1 MGGREAVARPRGKA
15 KAAPPANVTDFVRP
29 DKMFV
34 HRPGI
39 PLNPAD
45 DASFHPRPPAL
56 MSLSIVFLCLAVV
69 IGIYFYNNPL
79 KHGPWFL
86 SRRFI
91 NWFPLGMTYAFLY
104 MGRYN
109 LTVAKNALGS
119 LMTNEEF
126 GLIFAAGTGVYACS
140 FLVNGPLVDRIGG
153 KKGIIIAALGAAL
166 ANIAMGVITW
176 LVLTGRLQMKLVGVF
191 SALYALN
198 MYFQSY
204 GAVSIIKVKANWF
217 HVRERGV
224 FGAIFGTLISFGVYF
239 AFDWGQ
245 AIVNMSKVK
254 ALPESDW
261 VHDLV
266 RRIFVPAGSVVD
278 ATWAVFFI
286 PAAILLVWTV
296 FDLWLIKELP
306 EDAGFPHLDT
316 HDASSGHMHEQYST
330 LDLLK
335 KVFLSPLML
344 MFAGVELTAGVLRNG
359 IMQWYT
365 VFAKQVPQPGAE
377 AILANW
383 GLLLCL
389 FGIIGGFAGGLV
401 SDKFFQSRRGPP
413 AAIFSAF
420 MLLMASVMAM
430 TLFSFPVLVG
440 VAALL
445 IVAAVT
451 GVHSLMSGT
460 AAPDFGG
467 RKATATCSG
476 IVDGCV
482 YLGSSVQSVCVA
494 YLTGISW
501 QWWPVFLMPFALGGC
516 IIAWRLWHELPAAT
530 RKYIAEHEQKPAPAR

>member
-1 MGGREAVARPRGKA
+1 M
-15 KAAPPANVTDFVRP
+15 
-29 DKMFV
+29 
-34 HRPGI
+34 
-39 PLNPAD
+39 
-45 DASFHPRPPAL
+45 S
-56 MSLSIVFLCLAVV
+56 SLSIVAVV
-69 IGIYFYNNPL
+69 LSVVIFVYFYNNPM

-109 LTVAKNALGS
+109 LTVAKNALGT
-119 LMTNEEF
+119 LMSNQDF
-126 GLIFAAGTGVYACS
+126 GLIFAAGTCVYAFS
-140 FLVNGPLVDRIGG
+140 FLVNGPLVDKIGG
-153 KKGIIIAALGAAL
+153 KKGIIIAALGASA
-166 ANIAMGVITW
+166 ANIILGVITW
-176 LVLTGRLQMKLVGVF
+176 LVLTGKTAIPLFWPFVVTY
-191 SALYALN
+191 SLN

-239 AFDWGQ
+239 AFDWGPEIVKLTKANPTGEVSWLHGVVQ
-245 AIVNMSKVK
+245 SVFAI
-254 ALPESDW
+254 P
-261 VHDLV
+261 
-266 RRIFVPAGSVVD
+266 GSTTD

-286 PAAILLVWTV
+286 PAAILLVWV
-296 FDLWLIKELP
+296 ALDSWLIKETP
-306 EDAGFPHLDT
+306 EDAGFPYLDT
-316 HDASSGHMHEQYST
+316 HDASSGHMHENYST

-335 KVFLSPLML
+335 KVFLSPIMLML
-344 MFAGVELTAGVLRNG
+344 AGVELTSGVLRNG

-377 AILANW
+377 SIIANW

-389 FGIIGGFAGGLV
+389 FGIVGGFAGGLI

-413 AAIFSAF
+413 AAIFSAC
-420 MLLMASVMAM
+420 MLMLAAVMAM
-430 TLFSFPVLVG
+430 AIKTQPFVVG
-440 VAALL
+440 ISALL

-460 AAPDFGG
+460 AAADFGG

-482 YLGSSVQSVCVA
+482 YLGSSVQSVAVG
-494 YLTGISW
+494 YLSGLDW
-501 QWWPVFLMPFALGGC
+501 RWWPIFLMPFALVGGT
-516 IIAWRLWHELPAAT
+516 IAWRIWNELPAAT
-530 RKYIAEHEQKPAPAR
+530 KKYIAEHEVPANS